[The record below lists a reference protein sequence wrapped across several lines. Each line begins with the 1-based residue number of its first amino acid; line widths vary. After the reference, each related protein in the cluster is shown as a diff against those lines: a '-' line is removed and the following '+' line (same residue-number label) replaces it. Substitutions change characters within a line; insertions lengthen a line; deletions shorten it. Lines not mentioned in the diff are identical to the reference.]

1 MATKTLIPA
10 LKAKVGDWPYYI
22 CSMKYGAVA
31 REINFAFELNSGNQ
45 ELNTLLQRGLGERT
59 DEIVKYLTNTQ
70 GRFLGAIIVAAW
82 GGDPQYH
89 PVTMNDPDG
98 LLKDLDSDFGVLEF
112 NGAQQYFA
120 LDGQHRLKAIKDALK
135 QNPDLGNEDIC
146 VLMVSHFD
154 SEDGRQR
161 TRRLFTNINK
171 HAKKTTKAEDIAL
184 DEDDAVAIITRRL
197 LMDHSFLRQ
206 NGRVR
211 VIAGVSDDGKL
222 KLATG
227 NVAKTDAHA
236 IFTVGGLY
244 EIVKGMI
251 AAFKLDANGC
261 DSTVRPSEEV
271 LESTYEQVSLRID
284 ELLNCC
290 GTISQHLEAAISARD
305 LRAPKSDESKG
316 HPFMRALVQ
325 RVVVRV
331 IEHALS
337 QKLCSWNDVQA
348 KLSKMSWQ
356 LADVPWNSVISVD
369 GIKVKMLTNRDF
381 ASLLQ
386 KLLIAHICPTTKIAV
401 STARKEYKRLKGISY
416 PVEEAE
422 LLRNL
427 IELSAETEVREL
439 DDFDYTKT
447 ERESQSEDEN

>member
-31 REINFAFELNSGNQ
+31 REVNFAFELNSGNQ

-59 DEIVKYLTNTQ
+59 DEIVKYLINTP

-82 GGDPQYH
+82 GGNPQYH
-89 PVTMNDPDG
+89 PVTMSDPDG
-98 LLKDLDSDFGVLEF
+98 LLKDIDSDFGVLEF

-135 QNPDLGNEDIC
+135 QNPDLGMEDLC

-184 DEDDAVAIITRRL
+184 DEDDAAAIITRRL
-197 LMDHSFLRQ
+197 LAEHDFLKTD
-206 NGRVR
+206 GRVR
-211 VIAGVSDDGKL
+211 VIAGVSDDGGL

-227 NVAKTDAHA
+227 NVSKTDPTA
-236 IFTVGGLY
+236 IFTMGGLY
-244 EIVKGMI
+244 EVVKSLI
-251 AAFKLDANGC
+251 TAFRMDAYGC
-261 DSTVRPSEEV
+261 DSNVRPADEV
-271 LESTYEQVSLRID
+271 LDRTFEQVSSRID
-284 ELLNCC
+284 ELLTCC
-290 GTISQHLEAAISARD
+290 GNIQQHLVGAISAREV
-305 LRAPKSDESKG
+305 RAPKSDESKG

-337 QKLCSWNDVQA
+337 QKLLTWSDLQLR
-348 KLSKMSWQ
+348 LSQ
-356 LADVPWNSVISVD
+356 LPWTLSDCPWNSVISVD
-369 GIKVKMLTNRDF
+369 GAKVKMLTNRDF
-381 ASLLQ
+381 ATLLQ
-386 KLLIAHICPTTKIAV
+386 KLLIAHLCPTTKIAV
-401 STARKEYKRLKGISY
+401 TTARREYKRLKGLSY
-416 PVEEAE
+416 PIEESV
-422 LLRNL
+422 LTKNL
-427 IELSAETEVREL
+427 IEVSIPSEVREL
-439 DDFDYTKT
+439 EDFEFTANDKDAGADDPT
-447 ERESQSEDEN
+447 